1 MRANVQSGE
10 GSEEHSYRQLAVLS
24 LRIFASWWRVA
35 LGALL
40 SGPPGEVTTK
50 SWLRMEMERRSL
62 SLVLQLCMLCVSFAA
77 GDIRCYCDA
86 PVCVPTGYMCKSPAA
101 GCFSRPLRPS
111 DPRSP
116 RTHGCLEGL
125 RAGPQA
131 CQSHKPTNHTE
142 PWPLLSCCQED
153 MCNYHMLQGPTN
165 PGRESA
171 AKVHTED
178 EQIKGHDGIQ
188 SHARELWFRA
198 AVIAVP
204 VAGALVL
211 ILLIGLALRLL
222 RSEARRQRRVLGKLR
237 CGLNTQSAGLVK
249 THTCPT
255 CDGLGCSCPLYQ
267 TPGWPVRKP
276 SAWSLGLWGLQGGTE
291 KVAFV

>member
-1 MRANVQSGE
+1 MRAKVQSEE
-10 GSEEHSYRQLAVLS
+10 GSEQQPYRPVAVFGLQIS
-24 LRIFASWWRVA
+24 AGWWRVA
-35 LGALL
+35 LL
-40 SGPPGEVTTK
+40 SDPPREVTTK
-50 SWLRMEMERRSL
+50 SWLRTEMEWRSL
-62 SLVLQLCMLCVSFAA
+62 SLVLQLCVLCVSFAA

-116 RTHGCLEGL
+116 RTHGCVEGL

-131 CQSHKPTNHTE
+131 CRSQKQTNHTE

-153 MCNYHMLQGPTN
+153 MCNYHVLQGPTN
-165 PGRESA
+165 SGKESA
-171 AKVHTED
+171 ANVHTDD

-188 SHARELWFRA
+188 SDTRELWFRA

-237 CGLNTQSAGLVK
+237 CLKTQPTGLVK
-249 THTCPT
+249 THMCPT
-255 CDGLGCSCPLYQ
+255 CDGLGCSCPIYQ

-276 SAWSLGLWGLQGGTE
+276 SAWSLGFWGLQGDTV